1 MAFQWFKVICLPV
14 REYVHR
20 TKVFFSHNVMGI
32 LVMPVR
38 TRLLVYVKMAITCVE
53 IQKDL
58 INSNLVGSKIRLKIL
73 NSRMEILQLNNMRN
87 KIEIIVR

>member
-1 MAFQWFKVICLPV
+1 
-14 REYVHR
+14 
-20 TKVFFSHNVMGI
+20 MGI
-32 LVMPVR
+32 LVIPVR
-38 TRLLVYVKMAITCVE
+38 TRLLVYVKMVTICVE

-73 NSRMEILQLNNMRN
+73 NSRMEILQKNNMRN